1 MINTIVAPWWGDYLA
16 RERTMCSLCH
26 REGRGWVRIGD
37 PIPPNFQRRGVRQGW
52 KSRQRAAFRRHVAEL
67 HPDLRVRWAR

>member
-1 MINTIVAPWWGDYLA
+1 MIGTAPYWRDYLA

-37 PIPPNFQRRGVRQGW
+37 PIAADYSARRSAIVN
-52 KSRQRAAFRRHVAEL
+52 RQRAAYQRHVAEF
-67 HPDLRVRWAR
+67 HPTLRIRWSR